1 MHFFYFNLIIII
13 KKFEY
18 LIMLKTKIIKYCGD
32 YILVRLKKIQQE
44 QTLEELS
51 LKVISLQTF
60 QYFLEHAI
68 KEFQIVD

>member
-32 YILVRLKKIQQE
+32 YILVRLKKIQ
-44 QTLEELS
+44 
-51 LKVISLQTF
+51 
-60 QYFLEHAI
+60 
-68 KEFQIVD
+68 